1 MKKPLTAILLLMML
15 SSATTAAY
23 LTPPK
28 RTIDL
33 RQVINYLENS
43 QGNPELI
50 LSSVNDSKGLKTTN
64 QAFKTKVKDYGLTK
78 YPNSFTDYVMI
89 TKDNVVKQVIITNVH
104 IDCKTGNELSHQE
117 TFNSSGE
124 LIKTLTL
131 SGKKTNLYSS
141 KKSSVCKKLNS

>member
-104 IDCKTGNELSHQE
+104 I
-117 TFNSSGE
+117 NSSGE

>member
-1 MKKPLTAILLLMML
+1 MKKPLTVLFSLMTF

-33 RQVINYLENS
+33 RHVINYLETS
-43 QGNPELI
+43 KDNPDLI
-50 LSSVNDSKGLKTTN
+50 LSSINESKGLKTTN
-64 QAFKTKVKDYGLTK
+64 QAFKSKVKDFGLTK
-78 YPNSFTDYVMI
+78 YSSSFTDYVMI
-89 TKDNVVKQVIITNVH
+89 SKDNVVKQVIITNVH

-117 TFNSSGE
+117 TFNNNGN

-141 KKSSVCKKLNS
+141 KKSVICKKL

>member
-1 MKKPLTAILLLMML
+1 MKIPLTVLFSLMIY
-15 SSATTAAY
+15 SSATTATN

-33 RQVINYLENS
+33 RHVINYLETS
-43 QGNPELI
+43 QYNPDFILGSVKEL
-50 LSSVNDSKGLKTTN
+50 KGLKTTN
-64 QAFKTKVKDYGLTK
+64 QAFKTKIKDHGLTK
-78 YPNSFTDYVMI
+78 YPSSFIDYIMV

-104 IDCKTGNELSHQE
+104 LNCKTGNELSHQE

-131 SGKKTNLYSS
+131 SGKQTNLYSS
-141 KKSSVCKKLNS
+141 KQAIICKKL

>member
-1 MKKPLTAILLLMML
+1 MKKPLTVLFSLMTF

-33 RQVINYLENS
+33 RHVINYLETS
-43 QGNPELI
+43 KDNPDLI
-50 LSSVNDSKGLKTTN
+50 LSSINESKGLKTTN
-64 QAFKTKVKDYGLTK
+64 QAFKSKVKDFGLTK
-78 YPNSFTDYVMI
+78 YPSSFTDYVMI
-89 TKDNVVKQVIITNVH
+89 SKDNVVKQVIITNVH

-117 TFNSSGE
+117 TFNNNGN

-141 KKSSVCKKLNS
+141 KKSVICKKL

>member
-1 MKKPLTAILLLMML
+1 MKKPLTVLFSLMTF
-15 SSATTAAY
+15 SSATIAAY

-33 RQVINYLENS
+33 RHVINYLETS
-43 QGNPELI
+43 KDNPDLI
-50 LSSVNDSKGLKTTN
+50 LSSINESKGLKTTN
-64 QAFKTKVKDYGLTK
+64 QAFKSKVKDFGLTK
-78 YPNSFTDYVMI
+78 YPSSFTDYVMI
-89 TKDNVVKQVIITNVH
+89 SKDNVVKQVIITNVH

-117 TFNSSGE
+117 TFNNNGV

-141 KKSSVCKKLNS
+141 EKSAICKKL

>member
-1 MKKPLTAILLLMML
+1 MKKPLTVLFSLMTF

-33 RQVINYLENS
+33 RHVINYLETS
-43 QGNPELI
+43 KDNPDLI
-50 LSSVNDSKGLKTTN
+50 LSSINESKGLKTTN
-64 QAFKTKVKDYGLTK
+64 QAFKSKVKDFGLTK
-78 YPNSFTDYVMI
+78 YPSSFTDYVMI
-89 TKDNVVKQVIITNVH
+89 SKDNVVKQVIITNVH

-117 TFNSSGE
+117 TFNNNGV

-141 KKSSVCKKLNS
+141 EKSAICKKL

>member
-1 MKKPLTAILLLMML
+1 MKKPLTVIFSLMMF

-33 RQVINYLENS
+33 RHVINYLETS
-43 QGNPELI
+43 KDNPDLI
-50 LSSVNDSKGLKTTN
+50 LSSINESKGLKTTN
-64 QAFKTKVKDYGLTK
+64 QAFKSKVKDFGLTK
-78 YPNSFTDYVMI
+78 YPSSFTDYVMI
-89 TKDNVVKQVIITNVH
+89 SKDNVVKQVIITNVH

-117 TFNSSGE
+117 TFNNNGV

-131 SGKKTNLYSS
+131 SGKKTKLYSS
-141 KKSSVCKKLNS
+141 EKSAICKKL

>member
-1 MKKPLTAILLLMML
+1 MKKPLTVLFSLMMF

-33 RQVINYLENS
+33 RHVINYLETS
-43 QGNPELI
+43 KDNPDLI
-50 LSSVNDSKGLKTTN
+50 LSSINESKGLKTTN
-64 QAFKTKVKDYGLTK
+64 QAFKSKVKDFGLTK
-78 YPNSFTDYVMI
+78 YPSSFTDYVMI
-89 TKDNVVKQVIITNVH
+89 SKDNVVKQVIITNVH

-117 TFNSSGE
+117 TFNNNGV

-141 KKSSVCKKLNS
+141 EKSAICKKL